1 MSGRCVKIG
10 TENTAVV
17 RNLIQRGQI
26 VALNVFCEVVVVAS
40 LLCIV
45 EFLNAIKSA
54 QMKDTMVLVSVLL
67 VLLSSKI
74 SKPK

>member
-1 MSGRCVKIG
+1 MFGRCVKIG

-17 RNLIQRGQI
+17 RNLIQRVQK
-26 VALNVFCEVVVVAS
+26 VALNVLCEVVAVAS
-40 LLCIV
+40 LQCFV
-45 EFLNAIKSA
+45 EFLNAIKSV
-54 QMKDTMVLVSVLL
+54 QMKGTMVLVSVLL